1 MMDTETNNSEEII
14 IEEKDNSSEVRKEE
28 KEKKEKSLISKLI
41 MDFIAGVAVGA
52 GAILPGFSGGVLCVV
67 LGMYPMVM
75 ELFSHP
81 FKALRR
87 NFFDYLLI
95 GIGWAIGFFAVSN
108 LIKVAYGSFETYTI
122 WTFIGMIFGNIPSLY
137 KEAGK
142 KGRSKSSFISMGVAF
157 VIMFVTLFTVAMLPN
172 VNITPNL
179 GWFLF
184 SGVMWGLSI
193 IIPGLTSSSIMMSL
207 GIYEPFNTGL
217 ATFDLSVIIPW
228 VVGMIATAALLARVI
243 EKIFKKHYS
252 EAFHAVVGIV
262 LASTL
267 MIFPIF
273 REYSALDV
281 FISVTCVLVGFAL
294 AFLLSNFKVDSDA
307 EL

>member
-1 MMDTETNNSEEII
+1 
-14 IEEKDNSSEVRKEE
+14 
-28 KEKKEKSLISKLI
+28 
-41 MDFIAGVAVGA
+41 
-52 GAILPGFSGGVLCVV
+52 
-67 LGMYPMVM
+67 
-75 ELFSHP
+75 
-81 FKALRR
+81 
-87 NFFDYLLI
+87 
-95 GIGWAIGFFAVSN
+95 
-108 LIKVAYGSFETYTI
+108 
-122 WTFIGMIFGNIPSLY
+122 
-137 KEAGK
+137 
-142 KGRSKSSFISMGVAF
+142 
-157 VIMFVTLFTVAMLPN
+157 
-172 VNITPNL
+172 
-179 GWFLF
+179 
-184 SGVMWGLSI
+184 
-193 IIPGLTSSSIMMSL
+193 MMSL

>member
-122 WTFIGMIFGNIPSLY
+122 WTFIGMIFGNVPSLY

-142 KGRSKSSFISMGVAF
+142 KGRSKSSFISMGIAF
-157 VIMFVTLFTVAMLPN
+157 VIMFISLLTVALLPN

-179 GWFLF
+179 GWFIF